1 MYGFIIQSVVVG
13 LGGPA
18 FILAPGDQLC
28 FQSKEHLDN
37 GPGRLHAGV
46 PLDTSYCPDLRKHL
60 QMDLTEEEHRLKVLQ
75 IDELQRE
82 VDKTLALLEKE
93 REDCVKA
100 KELEQLREEQL
111 KDKLVEEQS
120 TVSRLQCEQQE
131 AEHQRDLLGT
141 RVAALNCDIQQK
153 DCMQL
158 TEQDEVSSRD
168 DLQAA
173 DRSRI

>member
-1 MYGFIIQSVVVG
+1 MV
-13 LGGPA
+13 
-18 FILAPGDQLC
+18 LAPEGTR
-28 FQSKEHLDN
+28 
-37 GPGRLHAGV
+37 GPESERGGV
-46 PLDTSYCPDLRKHL
+46 EEREILPSRAARWCQRGAPPCQTLG
-60 QMDLTEEEHRLKVLQ
+60 EEEHRLKVLQ

>member
-1 MYGFIIQSVVVG
+1 MV
-13 LGGPA
+13 
-18 FILAPGDQLC
+18 LAPEGTR
-28 FQSKEHLDN
+28 
-37 GPGRLHAGV
+37 GPESERGGV
-46 PLDTSYCPDLRKHL
+46 EEREILPSRAARWCQRGAPPCQTLG
-60 QMDLTEEEHRLKVLQ
+60 EEEHRLKVLQ

-93 REDCVKA
+93 RE
-100 KELEQLREEQL
+100 
-111 KDKLVEEQS
+111 LVEEQS